1 MNEQQKKLTED
12 EINTQ
17 IEFLSSA
24 KCNHTYHKY
33 IDITGD
39 LIEGTLLSRIL
50 YWFTPDKK
58 NNTKVRI
65 FKDGEYWIAKQ
76 RKDWWEEIRISERQ
90 YDKAIKR
97 LAEKGFIT
105 LAKYKFNSMP
115 TVHIRPEW
123 KKINEAVAIW
133 KENLRKEITGEN
145 NRELQKQENGNDTKC
160 NSQGNNTKCNS
171 GVAQTGIPITCITNN
186 DYNNNNYDSMEY
198 AFFPEEKKVSP
209 TSESGKLS
217 PTIIKAIDEAMT
229 EEGESSDSSYK
240 EELKDIAEY
249 FVGKYARTQGKPHKP
264 LTRPAISNIVYNYL
278 HQDEDEYGIMDDV
291 WTLDQYIPLIDMYM
305 QTNYREGI
313 EKSLSHF
320 MSGYIRRN
328 LKAKLIE

>member
-1 MNEQQKKLTED
+1 MNEQQRKLTED

-17 IEFLSSA
+17 IEFLASA

-123 KKINEAVAIW
+123 EKINEAVAIW

-145 NRELQKQENGNDTKC
+145 NQELPKQENGND
-160 NSQGNNTKCNS
+160 TKCNS

-186 DYNNNNYDSMEY
+186 DYNNNDYDSMRVCSFS
-198 AFFPEEKKVSP
+198 AEKEVSP
-209 TSESGKLS
+209 TSEGGTLS
-217 PTIIKAIDEAMT
+217 PTVTKTIDEAMT
-229 EEGESSDSSYK
+229 EEGESPDSGYRA
-240 EELKDIAEY
+240 ELKDIAEY
-249 FVGKYARTQGKPHKP
+249 FVSEYARTQGKPHKP

-305 QTNYREGI
+305 QTKYRKGT

-320 MSGYIRRN
+320 MSGSIRRN